1 MQAFKVWSL
10 RFSTVITETK
20 GKKAESGAKTF
31 SKSFMSILQTDASED
46 KEWQDNGNNDA
57 SKMETKQWKEKNRK
71 IKWNLISG

>member
-1 MQAFKVWSL
+1 MRSL

-20 GKKAESGAKTF
+20 GKKAEPLWV